1 MPSVLKKILTAFIFL
16 SFLPVLTYGQ
26 TNLNFASTMSDELA
40 IEMIP
45 TYPRPNENVY
55 INLAMYTADLNSAE
69 IFWYKDGKLELSG
82 KGEVRYSFKTGA
94 AGKETNIE
102 IRVVLQEGQSFNR
115 QVKVTPA
122 SVDLV
127 WEANSYTPPFYK
139 GKAMHGRQGL
149 LKIVAMPN
157 FIKNGSVIDPKTLIY
172 EWSNGLNAYQSQSGY
187 GKNILLINGS
197 VLGQEDRI
205 ELLVRDP
212 ASNMVTNGFLTISPI
227 DPELVFYEKNPFYGY
242 IFEKSLGSNVT
253 MKGEEL
259 EVWTAP
265 YNLSNEN
272 SRNLRYEWRLNG
284 SVAPE
289 LSNSR
294 SAVFRRP
301 EEGSGNSSVSLKI
314 ENLNRILQYVE
325 NTLMI
330 KFEE

>member
-1 MPSVLKKILTAFIFL
+1 MFNALKNIVAATILV
-16 SFLPVLTYGQ
+16 SFLPFFVSAQ
-26 TNLNFASTMSDELA
+26 TNLNFASTMSEELA
-40 IEMIP
+40 VEMIP

-55 INLAMYTADLNSAE
+55 INLAMYTADLNSAQ
-69 IFWYKDGKLELSG
+69 ISWYKDGKLELSG
-82 KGEVRYSFKTGA
+82 KGEVRYSFNTGA
-94 AGKETNIE
+94 VGKETNIE
-102 IRVVLQEGQSFNR
+102 IRVVLQGGQSFSK
-115 QVKVTPA
+115 QIKISPA

-127 WEANSYTPPFYK
+127 WESNSYTPPFYK
-139 GKAMHGRQGL
+139 GKALHARQGL
-149 LKIVAMPN
+149 IKIVAMPN
-157 FIKNGSVIDPKTLIY
+157 FVKNGSVIDPKTLIY
-172 EWSNGLNAYQSQSGY
+172 EWSNGLNAYQAQSGY

-197 VLGQEDRI
+197 MLGQSDNI

-212 ASNMVTNGFLTISPI
+212 SSNMVTNGFLTISPV

-242 IFEKSLGSNVT
+242 IFEKSLGKSVT
-253 MKGEEL
+253 MKGDEI

-272 SRNLRYEWRLNG
+272 PRNLAYEWRLNG
-284 SVAPE
+284 SVAKE
-289 LSNSR
+289 LYNSR

-301 EEGSGNSSVSLKI
+301 EEGSGNSIISLKI

>member
-1 MPSVLKKILTAFIFL
+1 
-16 SFLPVLTYGQ
+16 
-26 TNLNFASTMSDELA
+26 
-40 IEMIP
+40 
-45 TYPRPNENVY
+45 
-55 INLAMYTADLNSAE
+55 MYTADLNSAE

-82 KGEVRYSFKTGA
+82 KGELRYSFSTGA
-94 AGKETNIE
+94 IGKETNIE
-102 IRVVLQEGQSFNR
+102 IRVVLQGGQSFSR
-115 QVKVTPA
+115 QIKINPA

-139 GKAMHGRQGL
+139 GKALHSRQGL

-157 FIKNGSVIDPKTLIY
+157 FVRNGTTINPKTLIY
-172 EWSNGLNAYQSQSGY
+172 EWSNGLTAYQSQSGY

-197 VLGQEDRI
+197 MLGQDDRI

-212 ASNMVTNGFLTISPI
+212 ATNMVTNGFLTISPV

-242 IFEKSLGSNVT
+242 IFEKSLGNNTS
-253 MKGEEL
+253 MKEEEL

-272 SRNLRYEWRLNG
+272 PKSLVYEWRLNG

-289 LSNSR
+289 LYNSR

-301 EEGSGNSSVSLKI
+301 EEVSGNSNISLKI